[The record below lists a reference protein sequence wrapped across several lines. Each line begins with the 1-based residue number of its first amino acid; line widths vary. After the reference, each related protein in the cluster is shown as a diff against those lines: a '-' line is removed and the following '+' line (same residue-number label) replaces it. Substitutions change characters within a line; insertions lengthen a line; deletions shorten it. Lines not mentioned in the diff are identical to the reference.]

1 MTANIRQEDY
11 LKHARGLTLLEEG
24 FIKDFGDWLPNS
36 IIDCHA
42 HCNLPEHVL
51 GITSRAY
58 NHMMS
63 TFPSFTLEESGD
75 CNVLLHPTKNIRSLR
90 FPVVFRDIDHRA
102 ANLYLLEK
110 SPAEDRVALYG
121 IPDDPDYTVHMLNHP
136 RVSALKMYYSYL
148 EPPATQIYQYFPK
161 VVLSAAQSLRVPIVL
176 HPPTKITDCFDQL
189 ERLICDFPDLKI
201 CIAHLGL
208 LRDMASGAQEIFAM
222 FADNPLVYFD
232 TALVQSAEVISTA
245 LHVLGSGRIM
255 YGSDAPLDLI
265 RYVDY
270 KHPQLGWRAVSEYVY
285 HWSDPVEHETFGS
298 LAIGAPHVHWTAL
311 KAIKNAICTI
321 AVSQQ
326 ELAKKNIFCE
336 NAKSFYGF

>member
-1 MTANIRQEDY
+1 MSEFWGT
-11 LKHARGLTLLEEG
+11 
-24 FIKDFGDWLPNS
+24 
-36 IIDCHA
+36 CH
-42 HCNLPEHVL
+42 
-51 GITSRAY
+51 
-58 NHMMS
+58 
-63 TFPSFTLEESGD
+63 
-75 CNVLLHPTKNIRSLR
+75 
-90 FPVVFRDIDHRA
+90 
-102 ANLYLLEK
+102 
-110 SPAEDRVALYG
+110 ALYG

-208 LRDMASGAQEIFAM
+208 LRDMASGARKRFCAM
-222 FADNPLVYFD
+222 FADNPLVYFVH
-232 TALVQSAEVISTA
+232 ALVQSAEVISTA

-285 HWSDPVEHETFGS
+285 HWSDP
-298 LAIGAPHVHWTAL
+298 
-311 KAIKNAICTI
+311 
-321 AVSQQ
+321 
-326 ELAKKNIFCE
+326 
-336 NAKSFYGF
+336 